1 MWALIP
7 INDFTESLSR
17 LSDYLDRDQ
26 RREITQILATQV
38 FQALYPIESIEK
50 IVVLSNEIE
59 WLKSFE
65 NPKITILKDPE
76 VKQLKEKIAHTVNW
90 IQSQGVESVLY
101 LSVDLP
107 FVQDKDVANFIAQHQ
122 GGLSIIKARKDSGT
136 NALIL
141 DLPTTLEFQFGIN
154 SFNKHLA
161 DAESQKINTKIV
173 DIEHLSLDLDT
184 WNDLQE
190 FKNNFMHTQLSTFI
204 NRHNL

>member
-38 FQALYPIESIEK
+38 FEALYPIESIEK

-76 VKQLKEKIAHTVNW
+76 VKQLKEKIAHAVNW
-90 IQSQGVESVLY
+90 IQSQGV
-101 LSVDLP
+101 
-107 FVQDKDVANFIAQHQ
+107 
-122 GGLSIIKARKDSGT
+122 
-136 NALIL
+136 
-141 DLPTTLEFQFGIN
+141 
-154 SFNKHLA
+154 
-161 DAESQKINTKIV
+161 
-173 DIEHLSLDLDT
+173 
-184 WNDLQE
+184 
-190 FKNNFMHTQLSTFI
+190 
-204 NRHNL
+204 